1 MIVSFAAGIVLH
13 RMLWK
18 FFDWVL
24 DAMERMDD
32 EDYIDVLSKRSS
44 SSNRQLPVACS
55 VCFWSGLPAL
65 INCLQ
70 LCSQNMHN

>member
-24 DAMERMDD
+24 DALERMDD
-32 EDYIDVLSKRSS
+32 EEGLQMYSVREFVVVLVVASGLVLS
-44 SSNRQLPVACS
+44 A
-55 VCFWSGLPAL
+55 FGLAYL
-65 INCLQ
+65 N
-70 LCSQNMHN
+70 

>member
-24 DAMERMDD
+24 DALERMDD
-32 EDYIDVLSKRSS
+32 EDRL
-44 SSNRQLPVACS
+44 
-55 VCFWSGLPAL
+55 
-65 INCLQ
+65 
-70 LCSQNMHN
+70 

>member
-1 MIVSFAAGIVLH
+1 MLYTLKVVATMIVAFAGGIVLH

-32 EDYIDVLSKRSS
+32 GEL
-44 SSNRQLPVACS
+44 
-55 VCFWSGLPAL
+55 
-65 INCLQ
+65 
-70 LCSQNMHN
+70 

>member
-32 EDYIDVLSKRSS
+32 EDRLQMYSVREAVVVISIASGLVLS
-44 SSNRQLPVACS
+44 A
-55 VCFWSGLPAL
+55 FGLASL
-65 INCLQ
+65 
-70 LCSQNMHN
+70 H